1 MKRLK
6 KRGDSPTQAF
16 RRIGRRRRLPGEHRS
31 ERSEPLDIASASE
44 RSNGFQS
51 AIRAERAPASG
62 ALKMAEVVAARLAPQ
77 GDTAHI
83 HLRSA
88 SAAPVPR
95 TNGRTQP

>member
-16 RRIGRRRRLPGEHRS
+16 RRIGRRRRLPGEHRC

-62 ALKMAEVVAARLAPQ
+62 ALKMAEVVAARLAP
-77 GDTAHI
+77 
-83 HLRSA
+83 
-88 SAAPVPR
+88 
-95 TNGRTQP
+95 